1 MPACAVRG
9 FYCRSAPSV
18 RTRRLLREDG
28 RVLYDSDSYADEL
41 PYYVAANPDDATGPT
56 TKRHHLV
63 VPYSLV
69 TNDSKFAPG
78 RAFRR

>member
-1 MPACAVRG
+1 
-9 FYCRSAPSV
+9 
-18 RTRRLLREDG
+18 
-28 RVLYDSDSYADEL
+28 VLYDSDSYADEL